1 MLFLWLF
8 HTQDSITTTHGICI
22 AVCASQWAEVG
33 VCKCY
38 TISVWGTWALQIFMS
53 NRFSDEKDTPGSL
66 FYSVGIVSMPLLY
79 LYAHILGQCLSG
91 VAKNSCT
98 PLSTSVASVHV
109 ITCAKKGNTQS
120 CIWGGRFLKRA
131 TFTML
136 TLSTEDLQES
146 IFYFILK
153 LSFYFR

>member
-53 NRFSDEKDTPGSL
+53 NQFSDKKDTPGSL
-66 FYSVGIVSMPLLY
+66 FYSVGILFMPLLY
-79 LYAHILGQCLSG
+79 LYAHILGQYLLG

-98 PLSTSVASVHV
+98 TLSTSVASVRV
-109 ITCAKKGNTQS
+109 ITCAKKGNTQAASDADAS
-120 CIWGGRFLKRA
+120 CKGQHSLCLLYPLKISRKA
-131 TFTML
+131 
-136 TLSTEDLQES
+136 
-146 IFYFILK
+146 YFI
-153 LSFYFR
+153 SF